1 MYLYRLLLAIFVLG
15 LVGVLAELVLLEHYE
30 DPWQFVPLGLIVLGI
45 GAALVWSWRP
55 SLRSRRVFQ
64 GVLGLFALSG
74 AAGVFLHYRGN
85 VEFEVEMDPSI
96 GALALFGEA
105 MMGATPALAPG
116 TMGLFAAIGLA
127 LLAARRPPGPPPS

>member
-15 LVGVLAELVLLEHYE
+15 LVGVLAELLLLEHYE
-30 DPWQFVPLGLIVLGI
+30 DLWQFVPLGLIVLGI
-45 GAALVWSWRP
+45 GATLVWSWRP
-55 SLRSRRVFQ
+55 TLGARRLFKA
-64 GVLGLFALSG
+64 VLGLFALSG
-74 AAGVFLHYRGN
+74 AVGLFLHYRGN

-96 GALALFGEA
+96 RGLALFREA

-116 TMGLFAAIGLA
+116 TMALFAAIGLA